1 MSNKLI
7 RYPRQ
12 YVALFFI
19 LLFTSVFVACGLKS
33 DQRAES
39 IHTER
44 SSETVIDENK
54 EKPTE
59 RSSEAVI
66 DENKEEPNEPT
77 YTASL
82 SGTVVDR
89 DTKEPIENAIVYL
102 GSNTGGKQYTDKDG
116 KYQIDNFHWGSY
128 SFNVF
133 KRGYERFQEGK
144 YFNKGEHLVVN
155 VELEK
160 KPQPPE
166 SILIQ
171 GIVVRTVTAAGT
183 KSENRFFKIKDDKGK
198 EYYIFNDQGGNW
210 GFEPWVDKKV
220 QIVGFEEIG
229 FIGWQA
235 RRTEGIYIDKIH
247 EIK

>member
-1 MSNKLI
+1 MFNKL
-7 RYPRQ
+7 RGYPRQ

-19 LLFTSVFVACGLKS
+19 FLFASALVACGRKD
-33 DQRAES
+33 DQQTES
-39 IHTER
+39 I
-44 SSETVIDENK
+44 
-54 EKPTE
+54 PTE

-66 DENKEEPNEPT
+66 DENKEKPNEST

-82 SGTVVDR
+82 SGTVIDKN
-89 DTKEPIENAIVYL
+89 TKEPIENAVVYL

-116 KYQIDNFHWGSY
+116 KYRIDNFPWGSY

-144 YFNKGEHLVVN
+144 DFNKGEHLVIN

-160 KPQPPE
+160 KLQPPE
-166 SILIQ
+166 SISIQ
-171 GIVVRTVTAAGT
+171 GTVIKTVTAEGT
-183 KSENRFFKIKDDKGK
+183 RSENTFFKIKDVKGR
-198 EYYIFNDQGGNW
+198 EYYIFNDQGGNR

-220 QIVGFEEIG
+220 QILGFMEIG
-229 FIGWQA
+229 FIGWKWDKI
-235 RRTEGIYIDKIH
+235 EGIYVDEIH